1 MKAKELRELDTDAL
15 MNKIDE
21 LEALHLKLRFQK
33 VSGQLENPSKLRTTR
48 RDIARAK
55 TILTEK
61 GVA

>member
-1 MKAKELRELDTDAL
+1 MKAKELRELDIDAL
-15 MNKIDE
+15 VNKIDE
-21 LEALHLKLRFQK
+21 LEELYLKLRFQK
-33 VSGQLENPSKLRTTR
+33 VSGQLENPSKLRMTR

>member
-1 MKAKELRELDTDAL
+1 MKSKEFRELDKAAL
-15 MNKIDE
+15 ANKIDE
-21 LEALHLKLRFQK
+21 LEALYLKLRFQK

>member
-1 MKAKELRELDTDAL
+1 MKAKELRELDKAAL
-15 MNKIDE
+15 ANKIEE
-21 LEALHLKLRFQK
+21 LEELHMKLRFQK
-33 VSGQLENPSKLRTTR
+33 VSGQLENPSRLRTTR

>member
-1 MKAKELRELDTDAL
+1 MKAKELRELDRDGL
-15 MNKIDE
+15 VNKVEE
-21 LEALHLKLRFQK
+21 LEELHLKLRFQK

-61 GVA
+61 GLD

>member
-1 MKAKELRELDTDAL
+1 MKSKELRELDKAAL
-15 MNKIDE
+15 ANKIDE
-21 LEALHLKLRFQK
+21 LEALYLKLRFQK
-33 VSGQLENPSKLRTTR
+33 VSGQVENPSKLRTTR

>member
-1 MKAKELRELDTDAL
+1 MKAKEFRDLDKAAL
-15 MNKIDE
+15 ANKIDE
-21 LEALHLKLRFQK
+21 LEALYLKLRFQK

-48 RDIARAK
+48 REIARAK

>member
-1 MKAKELRELDTDAL
+1 MKAKELRELSVDAL
-15 MNKIDE
+15 ISKVDE
-21 LEALHLKLRFQK
+21 LEELHMKLRFQK
-33 VSGQLENPSKLRTTR
+33 VSGQLENPSRLRTTK

>member
-1 MKAKELRELDTDAL
+1 MKSKELRELDKAAL
-15 MNKIDE
+15 ANKIDE
-21 LEALHLKLRFQK
+21 LEALYLKLRFQK

>member
-1 MKAKELRELDTDAL
+1 MKAKELRELNTDAL
-15 MNKIDE
+15 ISKIDE
-21 LEALHLKLRFQK
+21 LEELHMKLRFQK

>member
-1 MKAKELRELDTDAL
+1 MKSKELRELNVDAL
-15 MNKIDE
+15 IGKIDE
-21 LEALHLKLRFQK
+21 LEELHLKLRFQK
-33 VSGQLENPSKLRTTR
+33 ISGQLENPSKLRMTR

>member
-1 MKAKELRELDTDAL
+1 MKSKELRELDKAGL
-15 MNKIDE
+15 ANKIDE

-61 GVA
+61 GIA

>member
-1 MKAKELRELDTDAL
+1 MKAKELRELDKEAL
-15 MNKIDE
+15 ANKIEE
-21 LEALHLKLRFQK
+21 LEALHMKLRFQK

-48 RDIARAK
+48 REIARAK

>member
-1 MKAKELRELDTDAL
+1 MKAKELRELDREAL
-15 MNKIDE
+15 VNKVEE

-48 RDIARAK
+48 RDIARIK

>member
-1 MKAKELRELDTDAL
+1 MKSKELRELDKAAL
-15 MNKIDE
+15 VNKIDE
-21 LEALHLKLRFQK
+21 LEALYLKLRFQK

>member
-1 MKAKELRELDTDAL
+1 MKAKELRELDKDGL
-15 MNKIDE
+15 MNKIEE
-21 LEALHLKLRFQK
+21 LEELHLKLRFQK

-61 GVA
+61 GLD

>member
-1 MKAKELRELDTDAL
+1 MKAKELRELDKAAL
-15 MNKIDE
+15 ANKIEE
-21 LEALHLKLRFQK
+21 LEALYLKLRFQK
-33 VSGQLENPSKLRTTR
+33 VSGQLENPSKLRITR

>member
-1 MKAKELRELDTDAL
+1 MKVKDLRELDKDAL
-15 MNKIDE
+15 VNKIEE
-21 LEALHLKLRFQK
+21 LEELHLKLRFQK
-33 VSGQLENPSKLRTTR
+33 VTGQLENPSKLRTTR

>member
-1 MKAKELRELDTDAL
+1 MKAKELRELDKEAL
-15 MNKIDE
+15 ANKIDE
-21 LEALHLKLRFQK
+21 LEALYLKLRFQK
-33 VSGQLENPSKLRTTR
+33 VSGQLENPSKLGITR

>member
-1 MKAKELRELDTDAL
+1 MKAKEFRELDADAL

-21 LEALHLKLRFQK
+21 LEEFYLKLRFQK

-55 TILTEK
+55 TILTGK
-61 GVA
+61 GVV

>member
-15 MNKIDE
+15 IGKIDE
-21 LEALHLKLRFQK
+21 LEELHFKLRFQK